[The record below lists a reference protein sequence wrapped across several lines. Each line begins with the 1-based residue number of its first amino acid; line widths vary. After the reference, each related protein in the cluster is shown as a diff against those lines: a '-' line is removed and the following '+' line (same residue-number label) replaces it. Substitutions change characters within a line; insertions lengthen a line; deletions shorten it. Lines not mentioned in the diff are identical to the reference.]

1 MLSKISD
8 KMQKVLPMYWMIWK
22 IRDNQLVYSCCGCN
36 HTLTHSQSTEK
47 WTFYLR
53 PLPSEICHVRQTQ
66 LLNNKL
72 SKRCFSRRKFP
83 GPWPKISFHS
93 FVGFG
98 CLQEK
103 LAGLR
108 NRERQLQSIL
118 EMKCFECSIFHVA
131 AIPTSF
137 HSDYIKKYIYNW
149 KNKDLCWRNSVKADT
164 SHVNISFLN
173 RNICFACKQVSTKNG

>member
-1 MLSKISD
+1 MNFLYTTS
-8 KMQKVLPMYWMIWK
+8 
-22 IRDNQLVYSCCGCN
+22 
-36 HTLTHSQSTEK
+36 
-47 WTFYLR
+47 
-53 PLPSEICHVRQTQ
+53 PSEICHVRQTQ

-72 SKRCFSRRKFP
+72 SKRWFSRRKFP

-118 EMKCFECSIFHVA
+118 EMECLECSIFHVA
-131 AIPTSF
+131 ALPISI

-149 KNKDLCWRNSVKADT
+149 KNKDLCWRNSVKADMPVT
-164 SHVNISFLN
+164 WTLVKWWNLIP
-173 RNICFACKQVSTKNG
+173 NICFACKQVSTKNG